1 MARTFQ
7 RRERMSAMSEINVTP
22 LIDLAFALLIIFI
35 IATPLLEQTI
45 PIQLP
50 LEMQK
55 PQQQDAPNFQSISIS
70 ADARYYWGEQEVG
83 YEELEVLLGELSTRA
98 DPPVLNIR
106 ADRDLRYQEVVTV
119 IDLVKQNNLT
129 RISLDTQAQ

>member
-45 PIQLP
+45 PIELP

-55 PQQQDAPNFQSISIS
+55 PQQPDANNFQAISIA
-70 ADARYYWGEQEVG
+70 ADGRYYWGEQEVS
-83 YEELEVLLGELSTRA
+83 YDELEVLLGELATRA

-129 RISLDTQAQ
+129 KISLDTRAQ